1 MSKRERTQVKR
12 TPGKRLTNL
21 IHQQLFESVPSSVA
35 VIDRDYKIVAANHNF
50 EEYFGDWQ
58 GKLCHQIYKRADEPC
73 FHCQADLVFKDGK
86 ARVSDETGIDRHG
99 RTCHYVVHLAPVMD
113 DKSEVQYVVEMSTD
127 VTETR
132 RWQRNYNL
140 LFERVPCFISI
151 IDRDLRVVRSNE
163 KSRQTFGE
171 NKGDYCYQVYKHLNS
186 PCKDCPA
193 VLTFKDGMEHTST
206 QVGYRPD
213 GSPVHYIVTTAPLSR
228 GENGVAHVIEIATDI
243 TEVRELE
250 DELRLTRDLTESLIR
265 NSATGIVALDVDGE
279 TRIVN
284 PAARL
289 ILGLSDDQ
297 KIDSQQIKSLLPDE
311 TLLLTDENQPVV
323 DLPEVNIDSLSGSEV
338 PVHLR
343 VVELRSQ
350 LESIGQAL
358 FLDDL
363 RQIKNLEKEKLDAER
378 MAAVG
383 QTVAGLAHTIKNLL
397 MGLEG
402 GMYMVDS
409 GLTRGDAERVIKG
422 WEVLQ
427 RNFNKTT
434 DLVKDFL
441 AFAKGRMPQLKIID
455 PNQLVDD
462 IVKLYKDTARK
473 QGVELIGQLGK
484 DVKPAP
490 LDPDGIEACLTNLVS
505 NGIDAA
511 LWREDGTGQVIVR
524 TLENNDDLIL
534 EVSDNGTGM
543 DWEIKQK
550 VFTTFFTTK
559 GGRGTGLGLL
569 TTRKIIQEHGGRMEV
584 ESEEGV
590 GSTFRIRLPRR
601 RLEALMSQ
609 VSQDGSNSEGEK

>member
-1 MSKRERTQVKR
+1 MSKRERIQVKR
-12 TPGKRLTNL
+12 TPGKRLTDL

-35 VIDRDYKIVAANHNF
+35 VIDRDYKIVAANRNF
-50 EEYFGDWQ
+50 EEYFGNWQ
-58 GKLCHQIYKRADEPC
+58 GRLCHQIYKRADEPC

-113 DKSEVQYVVEMSTD
+113 DKGEVQYVVEMSTD

-151 IDRDLRVVRSNE
+151 IDKDYHIVRSNE

-171 NKGDYCYQVYKHLNS
+171 IKGDYCYQVYKRLNS
-186 PCKDCPA
+186 PCEDCPA
-193 VLTFKDGMEHTST
+193 ALTFKDGAEHTAT
-206 QVGYRPD
+206 QIGYRPD
-213 GSPVHYIVTTAPLSR
+213 GTPVHYIVTTAPLSR
-228 GENGVAHVIEIATDI
+228 GEDGVAHVIEIATDI

-250 DELRLTRDLTESLIR
+250 DELRLTRDLSESLIK
-265 NSATGIVALDVDGE
+265 NSATGIVALDIDGE
-279 TRIVN
+279 PRIVN
-284 PAARL
+284 PAAKT
-289 ILGLSDDQ
+289 ILGLEINQ
-297 KIDSQQIKSLLPDE
+297 KIDAQQIKNLLPDE
-311 TLLLTDENQPVV
+311 TLLSIDESQPVV
-323 DLPEVNIDSLSGSEV
+323 DLSEVNLNSLSGSEV

-343 VVELRSQ
+343 AVELRSQ
-350 LESIGQAL
+350 LDSIGQAL

-409 GLTRGDAERVIKG
+409 GLRSGDATRIIEG
-422 WEVLQ
+422 WDVLQ

-441 AFAKGRMPQLKIID
+441 AFSKGRLPQLQIID
-455 PNQLVDD
+455 PNKLIQD
-462 IVKLYKDTARK
+462 IVELYRETARQ
-473 QGVELIGQLGK
+473 QGVELTVEV
-484 DVKPAP
+484 DENVFEAP
-490 LDPDGIEACLTNLVS
+490 LDPDGMEACLTNLVS

-511 LWREDGTGQVIVR
+511 IWKEEEGGRVVVR
-524 TLENNDDLIL
+524 TREENDELIF
-534 EVSDNGTGM
+534 EVTDNGTGM
-543 DWEIKQK
+543 DWEVKQK

-559 GGRGTGLGLL
+559 GGKGTGLGLL
-569 TTRKIIQEHGGRMEV
+569 TTRKIVQEHGGFLEV
-584 ESEEGV
+584 ESEKDI
-590 GSTFRIRLPRR
+590 GSTFRIRLPRA
-601 RLEALMSQ
+601 RLSTLLQ
-609 VSQDGSNSEGEK
+609 QIEKDSDKDR